1 MDQEG
6 DTQIA
11 AHERR
16 RRIAVK
22 KDRRVF
28 EASLVVILG
37 VAVLGSTL
45 AVTRGVND
53 YEWFNPVI
61 DVKKILSD
69 KYVEAPDEALL
80 QQGAINGMIEAL
92 KDPYTVYVPPKDKR
106 NFDKE
111 LTGEYVGIG
120 AQVVEEG
127 GWLKVVTP
135 LEDSPALQAGLMA
148 DDKIIEIEGKS
159 TLNVPVDDC
168 IDRLQGEPGT
178 PVNILI
184 DRAGEQIKLTI
195 IRNHIKTKSVKG
207 FHREESDTTRWM
219 YLIDPARKIAYIR
232 LSQFTPGCAEE
243 IRAALDSVGADTGE
257 LKGLVLDLR
266 FNPGGLLSEAIMI
279 ADLFLKEGTIVS
291 TRGRTGV
298 HTEEVARAREPG
310 TYPDFPIAVLVNGSS
325 ASASEVLSGALV
337 ENDRCVVVGTR
348 SFGKGSVQTLQNL
361 ENGGELKVT
370 EQGYYLPSGRSI
382 QRKDDKAEWGV
393 DPTKGFYVPM
403 TNDELREMIRVRL
416 IHEVLR
422 TGKPAPAAV
431 ADPKQVDPQKT
442 AEQAEALKQETP
454 EDWSN
459 PDWILDTLKDKQLA
473 AAVRAVQSRADSGTW
488 TPTGEEGIAGKMIAL
503 DELKRIRDFRE
514 RLTRE
519 LMRLD
524 KQEEALEVAAD
535 DKAIAEPQD
544 LWPDDVDLTGGK
556 LRIFDKSGNLVAI
569 LDITG
574 RDIERWLQDADVKID
589 PASPA
594 KSQPGHQE

>member
-1 MDQEG
+1 M
-6 DTQIA
+6 
-11 AHERR
+11 
-16 RRIAVK
+16 K

-53 YEWFNPVI
+53 YEWFNPII
-61 DVKKILSD
+61 DVKKIISD

-92 KDPYTVYVPPKDKR
+92 KDPYTVYVPPKEKR

-120 AQVVEEG
+120 AQVIQED
-127 GWLKVVTP
+127 GWLKVVSP

-148 DDKIIEIEGKS
+148 DDKIIEIEGKT
-159 TLNVPVDDC
+159 TLKVPVDDC
-168 IDRLQGEPGT
+168 IAMLQGEPGT

-207 FHREESDTTRWM
+207 FHREEADSARWM
-219 YLIDPARKIAYIR
+219 YLIDPARRIAYIR

-243 IRAALDSVGADTGE
+243 IRAALDSVGADKGE
-257 LKGLVLDLR
+257 LNGLVLDLR

-279 ADLFLKEGTIVS
+279 ADLFLNDGVIVS
-291 TRGRTGV
+291 TRGRASV
-298 HTEEVARAREPG
+298 HAEEIAKAHEPG

-337 ENDRCVVVGTR
+337 ENNRCVVVGTR

-403 TNDELREMIRVRL
+403 STDELQEMIRVRL

-422 TGKPAPAAV
+422 TGKPVPAAV
-431 ADPKQVDPQKT
+431 DPAKV
-442 AEQAEALKQETP
+442 AEEAEALKSETP

-459 PDWILDTLKDKQLA
+459 PDWILETLKDKQLA
-473 AAVRAVQSRADSGTW
+473 AAVRAVQGRVETGEW
-488 TPTGEEGIAGKMIAL
+488 KPTGEEGIAGKTIAL

-524 KQEEALEVAAD
+524 KQEEALEIAAD
-535 DKAIAEPQD
+535 DKAAAEPQD
-544 LWPDDVDLTGGK
+544 LWSDDLDLTGGK
-556 LRIFDKSGNLVAI
+556 LRIFDKSGKLVAI

-574 RDIERWLQDADVKID
+574 RDVERWLQDADVKID
-589 PASPA
+589 PESPG
-594 KSQPGHQE
+594 KTESGHQE

>member
-1 MDQEG
+1 M
-6 DTQIA
+6 
-11 AHERR
+11 
-16 RRIAVK
+16 K

-37 VAVLGSTL
+37 VAVMGSTL

-69 KYVEAPDEALL
+69 KYVEAPDQEAL
-80 QQGAINGMIEAL
+80 QQGAITGMIESL
-92 KDPYTVYVPPKDKR
+92 NDPYTVYVPPKHKR

-120 AQVVEEG
+120 AQVIEEN
-127 GWLKVVTP
+127 GWLKVVSP

-148 DDKIIEIEGKS
+148 DDKIIEIEGKT

-168 IDRLQGEPGT
+168 IAMLQGEPGT
-178 PVNILI
+178 PVNIVI
-184 DRAGEQIKLTI
+184 DRAGEKINLTI
-195 IRNHIKTKSVKG
+195 VRNHIKTKSVKG
-207 FHREESDTTRWM
+207 FHREEQDASNWM

-232 LSQFTPGCAEE
+232 LTQFTPGCAEE
-243 IRAALDSVGADTGE
+243 IRAALDASGAGAGE

-266 FNPGGLLSEAIMI
+266 FNPGGLLSEAVQI
-279 ADLFLKEGTIVS
+279 ADLFLKDGVIVS
-291 TRGRTGV
+291 TRGRPGV

-310 TYPDFPIAVLVNGSS
+310 TYPDFPLAVLVNGSS

-337 ENDRCVVVGTR
+337 ENDRCIVVGTR
-348 SFGKGSVQTLQNL
+348 SFGKGSVQTLMNL

-393 DPTKGFYVPM
+393 DPSKGFYVPM
-403 TNDELREMIRVRL
+403 SVEELQEMIKVRL
-416 IHEVLR
+416 MHEVLR

-431 ADPKQVDPQKT
+431 EPEKA
-442 AEQAEALKQETP
+442 AEQAEKLKDESP
-454 EDWSN
+454 EDWSD
-459 PDWILDTLKDKQLA
+459 PDWILETLKDKQLA
-473 AAVRAVQSRADSGTW
+473 AAVRAVQGRVDSGEW
-488 TPTGEEGIAGKMIAL
+488 KPTGEEGIAGKMIAL

-524 KQEEALEVAAD
+524 KQEEALEVAAE
-535 DKAIAEPQD
+535 DKGAAEPQD
-544 LWPDDVDLTGGK
+544 LWADELDLTGGK
-556 LRIFDKSGNLVAI
+556 LRIFDKSGTLVAV

-574 RDIERWLQDADVKID
+574 RDVERWLQDADVRVD
-589 PASPA
+589 PESP
-594 KSQPGHQE
+594 SRTEDGRTE